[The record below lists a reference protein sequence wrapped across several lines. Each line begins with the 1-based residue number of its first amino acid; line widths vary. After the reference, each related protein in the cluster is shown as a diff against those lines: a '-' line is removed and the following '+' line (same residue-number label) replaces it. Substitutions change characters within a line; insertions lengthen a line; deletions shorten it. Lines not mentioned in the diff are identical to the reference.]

1 MMTIFNAAALRRAMA
16 SARLGHFDPAG
27 LVHQTLARH
36 GLSADTSA
44 GMPHTA
50 HAAGKAIGDIFEPS
64 PRPAPSRSGSAG
76 SQRRARSGIPTDAN
90 FTRHTFSCP
99 AGSRDFQ
106 LYVPASAEGEPNAL
120 IVMLH
125 GCTQTPE
132 DFAAGTAM
140 NALAE
145 AHGFI
150 VAYPAQSRGANQQ
163 TCWNWFSR
171 GDQKRDRGEPAIIAG
186 LTRQICEA
194 HSIPASRTF
203 VAGLSAGGAMAVIMG
218 ETYPDLY
225 SGVGVHSGLPYGA
238 ARDVSS
244 AFSAMGGKPLPGTMQ
259 QQAKPPR
266 TIVFHGSSDSTVHP
280 LNGDMVARNAEPA
293 GLSAQIQRT
302 ESGTVAGRSFEK
314 RITLGANSQSSVEH
328 WTIDGLGHAWSGGNS
343 AGSYTDPG
351 GPNASAAMVRFFLEL

>member
-1 MMTIFNAAALRRAMA
+1 MTIFNAAALRQAMA
-16 SARLGHFDPAG
+16 SARLGHFEPAR
-27 LVHQTLARH
+27 LVQQTLSRH
-36 GLSADTSA
+36 GLSADASA
-44 GMPHTA
+44 SVPYTA
-50 HAAGKAIGDIFEPS
+50 RTAGSGLGDIFGS
-64 PRPAPSRSGSAG
+64 SLRPAQSRPGSARSETRSRSDVSAG
-76 SQRRARSGIPTDAN
+76 AN
-90 FTRHTFSCP
+90 FARQTFSCS

-106 LYVPASAEGEPNAL
+106 LYVPASANDEPNAL
-120 IVMLH
+120 IIMLH

-171 GDQKRDRGEPAIIAG
+171 GDQKRDRGEPSIIAG
-186 LTRQICEA
+186 LTRQLCEA
-194 HSIPASRTF
+194 HSIPATRTF

-218 ETYPDLY
+218 ETYPELY

-244 AFSAMGGKPLPGTMQ
+244 AFSAMGGKPLPGAIQ
-259 QQAKPPR
+259 QQLTPPR

-293 GLSAQIQRT
+293 GLSAQLQRT
-302 ESGTVAGRSFEK
+302 ESGTSAGRSFE
-314 RITLGANSQSSVEH
+314 RRTTLGANGQSSVEH
-328 WTIDGLGHAWSGGNS
+328 WIIDGLGHAWSGGNT
-343 AGSYTDPG
+343 AGSFTDPN
-351 GPNASAAMVRFFLEL
+351 GPDASTAMVRFFLEL

>member
-1 MMTIFNAAALRRAMA
+1 MTIFNASALRQAMA
-16 SARLGHFDPAG
+16 SARLGHFDPAQ
-27 LVHQTLARH
+27 LVQQTLSRH
-36 GLSADTSA
+36 GLSADASA
-44 GMPHTA
+44 VPYAERTA
-50 HAAGKAIGDIFEPS
+50 GSGLGDIFQSS
-64 PRPAPSRSGSAG
+64 PRPAQSRPGSA
-76 SQRRARSGIPTDAN
+76 RRETRARSDVPASAALA
-90 FTRHTFSCP
+90 RHTFSCS

-106 LYVPASAEGEPNAL
+106 LYVPASANGEPNAL

-194 HSIPASRTF
+194 HSIPATRTF

-244 AFSAMGGKPLPGTMQ
+244 AFSAMGGKPMPSAMQ
-259 QQAKPPR
+259 QQAAPPR

-293 GLSAQIQRT
+293 GLSAQLQRT
-302 ESGTVAGRSFEK
+302 ESGTFAGRSFEK
-314 RITLGANSQSSVEH
+314 RITLGANGQSSVEH
-328 WTIDGLGHAWSGGNS
+328 WIIDGLGHAWSGGNS
-343 AGSYTDPG
+343 AGSYADPD
-351 GPNASAAMVRFFLEL
+351 GPDASTAMVRFFLEL

>member
-16 SARLGHFDPAG
+16 SARLGHFEPAK
-27 LVHQTLARH
+27 LVQQTLARH
-36 GLSADTSA
+36 GLSSDRST
-44 GMPHTA
+44 GMPNAARTA
-50 HAAGKAIGDIFEPS
+50 GSGTGDIFEPS
-64 PRPAPSRSGSAG
+64 PSTAPSRSG
-76 SQRRARSGIPTDAN
+76 IPADGN
-90 FTRHTFSCP
+90 FTLHTFTCS
-99 AGSRDFQ
+99 AGSRDYQ
-106 LYVPASAEGEPNAL
+106 LYVPASANGKPIAL

-145 AHGFI
+145 THGFI

-194 HSIPASRTF
+194 HSIAATRTF
-203 VAGLSAGGAMAVIMG
+203 VAGLSAGGAMAVVMG
-218 ETYPDLY
+218 ETYPELY

-244 AFSAMGGKPLPGTMQ
+244 AFSAMGGKPLSGPTQ
-259 QQAKPPR
+259 QQAKSPR

-280 LNGDMVARNAEPA
+280 LNGDMIARNAEPT
-293 GLSAQIQRT
+293 GLSAQLQRT
-302 ESGTVAGRSFEK
+302 ESGTVAGRKFEK
-314 RITLGANSQSSVEH
+314 RITLGANGQSSVEH
-328 WTIDGLGHAWSGGNS
+328 WIIDGLGHAWSGGNS
-343 AGSYTDPG
+343 AGSYTDPN
-351 GPNASAAMVRFFLEL
+351 GPDASTEMVRFFLEL

>member
-1 MMTIFNAAALRRAMA
+1 MTIFNASALRQAMA
-16 SARLGHFDPAG
+16 SARLGHFEPAR
-27 LVHQTLARH
+27 LVQQTLSRH
-36 GLSADTSA
+36 GLSADASA
-44 GMPHTA
+44 EVPYAPRTA
-50 HAAGKAIGDIFEPS
+50 GSGLGDIFGS
-64 PRPAPSRSGSAG
+64 SLRSSQSRSGSA
-76 SQRRARSGIPTDAN
+76 RSETRSRSDVPASAALA
-90 FTRHTFSCP
+90 RHTFSCS

-106 LYVPASAEGEPNAL
+106 LFVPASAKGAPTAL

-186 LTRQICEA
+186 LTLQICEA
-194 HSIPASRTF
+194 HSIPATRTF

-218 ETYPDLY
+218 EAYPELY

-244 AFSAMGGKPLPGTMQ
+244 AFSAMGGKPLPSAMQ
-259 QQAKPPR
+259 QQARPPR

-280 LNGDMVARNAEPA
+280 LNGDMVAHNAEPS
-293 GLSAQIQRT
+293 GPSAQLQRI
-302 ESGTVAGRSFEK
+302 ENGTFAGRSFEK
-314 RITLGANSQSSVEH
+314 RITLGANGQSSVEH
-328 WTIDGLGHAWSGGNS
+328 WIIDGLGHAWSGGNP
-343 AGSYTDPG
+343 AGSYTDPS
-351 GPNASAAMVRFFLEL
+351 GPDASTAMVRFFLAL